1 MRKLIL
7 SMLSLLVGLNV
18 MAQTVYVCVDQS
30 KSTLDDGK
38 GVMYGFDLSSPQ
50 TVSEIAFSDDHF
62 NYTISHGALVEDV
75 YYAIIRTN
83 SNCAKNN
90 R

>member
-30 KSTLDDGK
+30 KSTLGDGT
-38 GVMYGFDLSSPQ
+38 GVMYGQRLHSL
-50 TVSEIAFSDDHF
+50 
-62 NYTISHGALVEDV
+62 TIIS
-75 YYAIIRTN
+75 TTQ
-83 SNCAKNN
+83 
-90 R
+90 